1 METQHVCVCVFRRR
15 KWRNKSREGK
25 QQRKLLIILAPIRRN
40 TASRYPRRRVMNASY
55 CSPADIRR
63 SSPPSPSPPPPS
75 SLSHVP
81 LVSCLLPSLAVL
93 PLVHSGRDMR
103 VTRSSSSYL
112 PLSGFLLPFFFPLA
126 PHVLHLNL
134 FTLISHLCC
143 EVPSRPLLPNH
154 QFFRLLSWSLS
165 LLTFLFL
172 PSHDRRLTLS
182 SSFKLAI
189 LPLPSA
195 CILHFRHFSCCLSF
209 CSPTQLTHPC

>member
-1 METQHVCVCVFRRR
+1 
-15 KWRNKSREGK
+15 
-25 QQRKLLIILAPIRRN
+25 
-40 TASRYPRRRVMNASY
+40 MNASY

-63 SSPPSPSPPPPS
+63 SSPPSPPPPS

-81 LVSCLLPSLAVL
+81 LFSSLLPSFSVL
-93 PLVHSGRDMR
+93 PLVHSGCDMR

-112 PLSGFLLPFFFPLA
+112 PLSGFLLPFFPPA

-143 EVPSRPLLPNH
+143 EVLSRPLLPNH

-165 LLTFLFL
+165 LLTFLFF
-172 PSHDRRLTLS
+172 PSRDRRLTLS

-189 LPLPSA
+189 PPLPSA
-195 CILHFRHFSCCLSF
+195 CILHFRHFSVVSPSVHPYSSLIPAEWSCCLHVCVCFWKIIWKLAACLSSEGTSAF
-209 CSPTQLTHPC
+209 YPLLRLSA